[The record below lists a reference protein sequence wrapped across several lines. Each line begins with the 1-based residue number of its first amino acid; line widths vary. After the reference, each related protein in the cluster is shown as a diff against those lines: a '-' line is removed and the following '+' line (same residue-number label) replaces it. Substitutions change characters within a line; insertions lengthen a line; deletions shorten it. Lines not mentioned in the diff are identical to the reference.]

1 MNTFGKEFRNFAL
14 KFGKFTI
21 WNKIAI
27 YLERISSRMT
37 YSEFVERTISVL
49 EQIDQLADIAERS
62 STCSKKLETACMW
75 LNMAARHVSK
85 CIENLE
91 K

>member
-1 MNTFGKEFRNFAL
+1 
-14 KFGKFTI
+14 
-21 WNKIAI
+21 
-27 YLERISSRMT
+27 MT

>member
-1 MNTFGKEFRNFAL
+1 MSCCTSCR
-14 KFGKFTI
+14 
-21 WNKIAI
+21 KI
-27 YLERISSRMT
+27 T

-62 STCSKKLETACMW
+62 SNNSKKMETACMW

-85 CIENLE
+85 CIEDLGN
-91 K
+91 

>member
-1 MNTFGKEFRNFAL
+1 
-14 KFGKFTI
+14 
-21 WNKIAI
+21 
-27 YLERISSRMT
+27 MT

-62 STCSKKLETACMW
+62 STCSKKLETAPMW
-75 LNMAARHVSK
+75 LNLAARHVSK

-91 K
+91 N

>member
-27 YLERISSRMT
+27 YLELYN
-37 YSEFVERTISVL
+37 YS
-49 EQIDQLADIAERS
+49 
-62 STCSKKLETACMW
+62 
-75 LNMAARHVSK
+75 
-85 CIENLE
+85 
-91 K
+91 